1 MSEGSQ
7 VRVPLDDV
15 DVRYPFVDSM
25 SKSTISAVSA
35 QHAWPG
41 MLATLNW
48 MVDINMVTSFMFILI
63 SVGQRETF
71 VGRDHTRGV

>member
-7 VRVPLDDV
+7 VRGPLDDV

-48 MVDINMVTSFMFILI
+48 MVDINMVTSFAFVLI
-63 SVGQRETF
+63 CR
-71 VGRDHTRGV
+71 